1 MFRWDIRSG
10 NIAIRQR
17 RQRFCLRRR
26 NGCAKHRPV
35 RRESPDWKALGA
47 LYDRLFAITQS
58 PVVALNRAI
67 VIAELQGPK
76 EALAVLDVIGTD
88 VSLQDYQPYWAARAE
103 LLARLSDTPAAD
115 DAYLRAI
122 GLESDPAVRE
132 FLESRRQRLG
142 LTSRP

>member
-1 MFRWDIRSG
+1 M
-10 NIAIRQR
+10 
-17 RQRFCLRRR
+17 
-26 NGCAKHRPV
+26 
-35 RRESPDWKALGA
+35 
-47 LYDRLFAITQS
+47 
-58 PVVALNRAI
+58 ALNRAI